1 MTERARSSL
10 VEEMIELIRPDTGR
24 EARCREKIG
33 ESITRIEKAHKERLV
48 YLPVAE
54 VKAQMKQLHGALVK
68 VSRLVSKLNF
78 LARTFLFYDGPP
90 RPPSLFHEPRS
101 NDPELDREFAR
112 ELDQFRDVNAAEFAR
127 ELAFLIKRTRE
138 FANELKPPKAAP
150 RRSEARVLASDAAYR
165 LIAEFTP
172 FQPTLT
178 KRGRFFRLASMLFE
192 AATREHKAD
201 LTRDCR
207 ETVSDYS
214 LAAKALSKLSFG
226 DPAMK
231 AAAEQLT
238 RLASRKR
245 RPTKHTDG

>member
-112 ELDQFRDVNAAEFAR
+112 ELDQFRDVNAAEFA
-127 ELAFLIKRTRE
+127 
-138 FANELKPPKAAP
+138 NELKPPKAAP